1 MVRFELNVR
10 PVRLVAGLAASAAM
24 SLAAAQSSVATDA
37 QGDYVRGRV
46 LVQARAGVG
55 AADVARVVGA
65 QGGTRARAIGST
77 GLYVIELPPQASEHA
92 LAERLA
98 RSPHFKFAEL
108 DRRFRAAFTPNDTY
122 YANQWHTAKLNAP
135 AAWDV
140 AQGDGVVIAILDS
153 GVDAAHPDLAAQM
166 VAGRNVIGNNADT
179 ADVQG
184 HGTAVAGAAAATLN
198 NGAGFAA
205 IAGRAKIMPIR
216 IANADLWADASVVA
230 AAITWAADHGARIA
244 SISYSGMAGNATVL
258 AAADYM
264 RAKGGL
270 VVVAA
275 GNAGGEEAFAATTKL
290 IPVSATD
297 RNDALSAW
305 SSWGSYV
312 AVAAPGLD
320 IACTMRGGA
329 YGWCWGTS
337 MSAPLVAG
345 TLALMMAARPTLA
358 NTQIESLLYSTA
370 VDLGGAG
377 RDKLFGHG
385 RIDANAAVR
394 AAAGATPTADTT
406 PPSVAIAAP
415 GNGATVSG
423 TVAVN
428 VNAADNVGVARVE
441 LRVNG
446 VAVATDT
453 ASPFAFG
460 WNSTQAANGAA
471 TLVAVA
477 FDAAGNAASSAAV
490 TVTVANN
497 APVVADTTPPAV
509 AILNPLPGTSIAGN
523 SFTVSASASDNAGA
537 AGLTQSLYI
546 DGALK
551 ATATGGALVYKWNTR
566 RLATGVHVIAVVAR
580 DAAGNSATAT
590 VQVTR

>member
-1 MVRFELNVR
+1 MRFDFSVR
-10 PVRLVAGLAASAAM
+10 PLRLVAGFAAWAAAA
-24 SLAAAQSSVATDA
+24 LAAAQSGVATDA

-46 LVQARAGVG
+46 IVQARAGVG
-55 AADVARVVGA
+55 AAEVARIVGA
-65 QGGTRARAIGST
+65 QGAQARAIGAT
-77 GLYVIELPPQASEHA
+77 GLYVIALPPQASEHA

-108 DRRFRAAFTPNDTY
+108 ERRFKAAYTPNDTY
-122 YANQWHTAKLNAP
+122 YANQWHTARLNAP

-140 AQGDGVVIAILDS
+140 AQGDGVTIAILDS
-153 GVDAAHPDLAAQM
+153 GVDGTHPDLAAQM

-179 ADVQG
+179 SDVQG
-184 HGTAVAGAAAATLN
+184 HGTAVAGVAAATLN
-198 NGAGFAA
+198 NSAGFAGL
-205 IAGRAKIMPIR
+205 AGRAKIMPVR

-230 AAITWAADHGARIA
+230 AAITWAADHGARLA

-264 RAKGGL
+264 RGKGGL

-275 GNAGGEEAFAATTKL
+275 GNGGRDEGMAATAKL

-297 RNDALSAW
+297 RDDALAAW

-337 MSAPLVAG
+337 MSTPLVAA

-358 NTQIESLLYSTA
+358 NTQIESLLYATA
-370 VDLGGAG
+370 LDLGGAG
-377 RDKLFGHG
+377 RDKQFGHG
-385 RIDANAAVR
+385 RVDADAAVR
-394 AAAGATPTADTT
+394 AAAGATPTTDTT
-406 PPSVAIAAP
+406 PPSVAISAP
-415 GNGATVSG
+415 GHGATVGG

-441 LRVNG
+441 LRING
-446 VAVATDT
+446 VAVATDS

-460 WNSTQAANGAA
+460 WDSTQLANGAA

-477 FDAAGNAASSAAV
+477 FDAAGNAASSAAL

-497 APVVADTTPPAV
+497 TPVVADTTPPVV
-509 AILNPLPGTSIAGN
+509 AIHNPLPGTSIAGT

-537 AGLTQSLYI
+537 AGITQSLYI
-546 DGALK
+546 DDALK
-551 ATATGGALVYKWNTR
+551 ATATGGSLVYKWNTR
-566 RLATGVHVIAVVAR
+566 RLAAGVHALRVVAR